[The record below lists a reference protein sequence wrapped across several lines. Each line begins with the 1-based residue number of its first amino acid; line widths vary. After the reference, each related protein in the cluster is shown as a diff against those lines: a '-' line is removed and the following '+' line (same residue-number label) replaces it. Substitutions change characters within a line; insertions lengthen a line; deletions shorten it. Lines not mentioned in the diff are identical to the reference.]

1 MRLLHCADLHI
12 GRRLF
17 GFSLL
22 EDQRHALSSIAALT
36 KEHGVDALL
45 IAGDVFDKPVPSEAA
60 VAVLDD
66 FLTAL
71 QQQGTA
77 VFLIAGNH
85 DSADRL
91 QFMSRI
97 LHKTGIYIA
106 GTFSG
111 TVSCIRLQDEYG
123 PVNVHLL
130 PYLRPMEVRPFFP
143 ALEINTHEDAVRAAL
158 STVVR
163 SQTER
168 SVLLAHQ
175 FVSAAGEALLRSDSE
190 TVSVGGLDCVD
201 ASVFSEFTYVA
212 LGHLHGAQRVGSDCV
227 RYAGSPLKYSFS
239 ELSQQKSVVLIE
251 LDANAAKTT
260 LLPVPPLHPL
270 REITAS
276 MAELMGATGSEDYLH
291 VLLADEEEVPNAM
304 QRLREL
310 YPNLMHV
317 SYANRQDAAFPDLLP
332 QAIAAKDPI
341 EQFMEFYSLQNGEEM
356 AMDDLA
362 LFRSLFHENEA
373 EGGLVE

>member
-22 EDQRHALSSIAALT
+22 EDQRHALSIIAGLAT
-36 KEHGVDALL
+36 DHKVDAVL

-91 QFMSRI
+91 QFMRRI
-97 LHKTGIYIA
+97 LEKTGVYIA
-106 GTFSG
+106 GVFTG
-111 TVSCIRLQDEYG
+111 EVPRVRLNDAYG
-123 PVNVHLL
+123 PVDIYLL
-130 PYLRPMEVRPFFP
+130 PYLRPLEVRPYFP
-143 ALEINTHEDAVRAAL
+143 EADIMTHEDAVRAAL
-158 STVVR
+158 SAITPEKDAR
-163 SQTER
+163 R
-168 SVLLAHQ
+168 VLIAHQ

-201 ASVFSEFTYVA
+201 ASVFSGFSYVA
-212 LGHLHGAQRVGSDCV
+212 LGHLHGAQRVGSDTV

-239 ELSQQKSVVLIE
+239 ELTQQKSVTLVDLSGQE
-251 LDANAAKTT
+251 AMVS
-260 LLPVPPLHPL
+260 LLPIAPLHPL
-270 REITAS
+270 REISSS
-276 MAELMGATGSEDYLH
+276 MAELMSGTASEDYLQI
-291 VLLADEEEVPNAM
+291 VLTDGEEVPNAM

-310 YPNLMHV
+310 YPNLMHL
-317 SYANRQDAAFPDLLP
+317 SYQSRMGDGLPDPLP
-332 QAIAAKDPI
+332 QPLAAKDPI
-341 EQFMEFYSLQNGEEM
+341 EQFMEFYLQQNGQELSLDE
-356 AMDDLA
+356 LA
-362 LFRSLFHENEA
+362 LFRALLEET
-373 EGGLVE
+373 EGGAGL

>member
-22 EDQRHALSSIAALT
+22 EDQRHALSIIAGLAT
-36 KEHGVDALL
+36 EQKVDAVL

-91 QFMSRI
+91 QFMRRI
-97 LHKTGIYIA
+97 LEKTGVYIA
-106 GTFSG
+106 GVFAG
-111 TVSCIRLQDEYG
+111 EVPRVRLNDAYG
-123 PVNVHLL
+123 PVDVYLL
-130 PYLRPMEVRPFFP
+130 PYLRPLEVRPYFP
-143 ALEINTHEDAVRAAL
+143 EAELSTHEDAVRAAL
-158 STVVR
+158 SAITPEEGVR
-163 SQTER
+163 R
-168 SVLLAHQ
+168 VLVAHQ

-201 ASVFSEFTYVA
+201 ASVFSGFSYVA
-212 LGHLHGAQRVGSDCV
+212 LGHLHGAQRVGSDSI

-239 ELSQQKSVVLIE
+239 ELTQHKSVTLIE
-251 LDANAAKTT
+251 LTAKEAEIT
-260 LLPVPPLHPL
+260 LLPIAPLHPL
-270 REITAS
+270 REITSS
-276 MAELMGATGSEDYLH
+276 MAELMAGTASEDYLQI
-291 VLLADEEEVPNAM
+291 VLTDAEEVPNAM

-310 YPNLMHV
+310 YPNLMHLG
-317 SYANRQDAAFPDLLP
+317 YRNRMGDGLPDLLP
-332 QAIAAKDPI
+332 QPLAAKDPI
-341 EQFMEFYSLQNGEEM
+341 EQFMEFYLQQNGQELPSDE
-356 AMDDLA
+356 LA
-362 LFRSLFHENEA
+362 LFRTLLKEA
-373 EGGLVE
+373 EGGAGP

>member
-22 EDQRHALSSIAALT
+22 EDQRHALSVIASLA
-36 KEHGVDALL
+36 KEHRVDAVL

-97 LHKTGIYIA
+97 LHKTGVYIA
-106 GTFSG
+106 GVFTG
-111 TVSCIRLQDEYG
+111 AVPCVRMQDEFG
-123 PVNVHLL
+123 PVDIHLL

-143 ALEINTHEDAVRAAL
+143 DMELNTHEDAVRAAL
-158 STVVR
+158 STATLEDGIR
-163 SQTER
+163 H
-168 SVLLAHQ
+168 VLLAHQ

-190 TVSVGGLDCVD
+190 AASVGGLDCVD
-201 ASVFSEFTYVA
+201 ASVFKGFSYVA
-212 LGHLHGAQRVGSDCV
+212 LGHLHGAQRVGSETV

-239 ELSQQKSVVLIE
+239 ELTQQKSVALIE
-251 LDANAAKTT
+251 LTDSDIKTT
-260 LLPVPPLHPL
+260 LLPIPPLHPL
-270 REITAS
+270 REVTAS
-276 MAELMGATGSEDYLH
+276 MAELMGQSGSEDYLH
-291 VLLADEEEVPNAM
+291 VLLTEEEEVPNAM
-304 QRLREL
+304 QRLRDF
-310 YPNLMHV
+310 YPNLMYLN
-317 SYANRQDAAFPDLLP
+317 YANRIEYAAPDLLP
-332 QAIAAKDPI
+332 VAIAAKDPI
-341 EQFMEFYSLQNGEEM
+341 EQFMEFYLLQNGEEITM
-356 AMDDLA
+356 SELT
-362 LFRSLFHENEA
+362 LFRQLLQEA
-373 EGGLVE
+373 EGGVEA

>member
-22 EDQRHALSSIAALT
+22 EDQRHALSIIAGLAS
-36 KEHGVDALL
+36 EHKVDAVL

-91 QFMSRI
+91 QFMRRI
-97 LHKTGIYIA
+97 LEKAGVYIA
-106 GTFSG
+106 GAFTG
-111 TVSCIRLQDEYG
+111 EVPCVRLHDAYG
-123 PVNVHLL
+123 PVDVYLL
-130 PYLRPMEVRPFFP
+130 PYLRPLEVRPYFP
-143 ALEINTHEDAVRAAL
+143 EADISTHEDAVRAAL
-158 STVVR
+158 SSITPEEGVR
-163 SQTER
+163 R
-168 SVLLAHQ
+168 VLVAHQ

-201 ASVFSEFTYVA
+201 ASVFSGFSYIA
-212 LGHLHGAQRVGSDCV
+212 LGHLHGAQRVGSDAI

-239 ELSQQKSVVLIE
+239 ELTHQKSAALIDLTALE
-251 LDANAAKTT
+251 ATIT
-260 LLPVPPLHPL
+260 LLPISPLHPL
-270 REITAS
+270 REVTAA
-276 MAELMGATGSEDYLH
+276 MAELMAGAGSEDYLQ
-291 VLLADEEEVPNAM
+291 LFLTDAEEVPNAM

-310 YPNLMHV
+310 YPNLMHLG
-317 SYANRQDAAFPDLLP
+317 YQNRMSDGLPELLP
-332 QAIAAKDPI
+332 QPLAAKDPI
-341 EQFMEFYSLQNGEEM
+341 EQFMEFYLQQNGQGLPTDE
-356 AMDDLA
+356 LA
-362 LFRSLFHENEA
+362 LFRTLLEDT
-373 EGGLVE
+373 EGGAGL